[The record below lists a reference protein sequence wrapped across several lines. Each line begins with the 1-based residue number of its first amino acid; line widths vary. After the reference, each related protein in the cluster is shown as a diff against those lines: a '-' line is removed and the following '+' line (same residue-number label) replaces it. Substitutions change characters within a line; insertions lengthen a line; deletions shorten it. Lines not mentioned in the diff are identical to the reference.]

1 MVRCPH
7 LADDGAMDA
16 PPIDP
21 GSPGAE
27 GPGPGSGPGATGPS
41 STGPAP
47 RRLWRR
53 ADERLLGG
61 VAGGVADFTG
71 VDVVLVRLGFVLAAF
86 VGGLGVIAYVLGW
99 VVLPRAPPSD
109 PEARSPGDRKQLL
122 GYGLVA
128 LGLIAIG
135 GRVGWTFGADGVF
148 WPLTL
153 IALGGAVLWLRTR

>member
-7 LADDGAMDA
+7 SADDGAMDA

-21 GSPGAE
+21 PSPGAE
-27 GPGPGSGPGATGPS
+27 GPGPGSGPGASGPS

-71 VDVVLVRLGFVLAAF
+71 VDVVLVRLGFLLAG
-86 VGGLGVIAYVLGW
+86 VGGGAAGLLPGGFRGCSGGHRLRAGVGRPPAGA
-99 VVLPRAPPSD
+99 PRGAGGDEPRRSEAAP
-109 PEARSPGDRKQLL
+109 RL
-122 GYGLVA
+122 
-128 LGLIAIG
+128 
-135 GRVGWTFGADGVF
+135 
-148 WPLTL
+148 
-153 IALGGAVLWLRTR
+153 